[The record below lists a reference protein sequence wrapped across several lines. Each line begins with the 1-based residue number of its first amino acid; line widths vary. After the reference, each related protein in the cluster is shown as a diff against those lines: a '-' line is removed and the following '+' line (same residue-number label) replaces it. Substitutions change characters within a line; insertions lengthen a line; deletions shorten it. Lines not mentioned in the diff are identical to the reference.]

1 MATIV
6 KPYTFS
12 AGATI
17 VAAEHNDNFD
27 TIYNDYNGNITN
39 ANIASGASIVDT
51 KLAQITTA
59 NKISGAAITLLT
71 SLPSGA
77 GLVPITNIATVTG
90 TGTINCVLTASKG
103 PGAVTS
109 TAVNGWIMFVI
120 GSDNNY
126 IPYWK

>member
-1 MATIV
+1 MAIIV

-12 AGATI
+12 AGAVI
-17 VAAEHNDNFD
+17 VAAEHNDNYN

-39 ANIASGASIVDT
+39 ANLSGSAAIADS
-51 KLAQITTA
+51 KLTQITTA
-59 NKISGAAITLLT
+59 SKVSGAAVTLLT

-77 GLVPITNIATVTG
+77 GLIPITNIATVTG

-103 PGAVTS
+103 PGAATS

-120 GSDNNY
+120 GTENNY